1 MFIEVKLA
9 TGQKCTLNLMQV
21 ECILTDDDG
30 QTIIFAGHG
39 GESEVPWRTNEPYE
53 ALMTRLE
60 QIVPMR
66 GNDWRAP

>member
-9 TGQKCTLNLMQV
+9 TGQKCALNLMQI

-39 GESEVPWRTNEPYE
+39 GDSEIAWRTNEPYE
-53 ALMTRLE
+53 ALIERVTECCPSMN
-60 QIVPMR
+60 
-66 GNDWRAP
+66 GHFRAP